1 MLTWE
6 VVLDVEI
13 ALNNR
18 PLCYLGDNIQLPALT
33 PNSLLFLRQN
43 QLPEPYYLGEVDL
56 CRLAKY
62 LQKCKQ
68 TFICGL
74 GRPRPGVLARIKGAS
89 CGCRC
94 SRAVSHSR
102 YKR

>member
-43 QLPEPYYLGEVDL
+43 QLPEPYSLGEVDL

-68 TFICGL
+68 TL
-74 GRPRPGVLARIKGAS
+74 WSK
-89 CGCRC
+89 
-94 SRAVSHSR
+94 
-102 YKR
+102 